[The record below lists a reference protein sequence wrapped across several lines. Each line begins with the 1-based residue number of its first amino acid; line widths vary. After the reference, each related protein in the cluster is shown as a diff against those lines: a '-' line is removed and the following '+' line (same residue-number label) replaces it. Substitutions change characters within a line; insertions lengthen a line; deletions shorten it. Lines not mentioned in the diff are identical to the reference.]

1 MNINSNPL
9 QVHLNIPR
17 ETAPISMSKTIFSSA
32 HTSPKRIFNTAAVM
46 AAVITEAAVS
56 TAAVTAAAVAAV
68 DTDKSI
74 NITSLCHSE
83 KRSDEESFKD
93 SSLRSE

>member
-9 QVHLNIPR
+9 QVHPNIPR
-17 ETAPISMSKTIFSSA
+17 ETAPISISKTISSSA
-32 HTSPKRIFNTAAVM
+32 PMSPKHTFNTAAVM
-46 AAVITEAAVS
+46 AEAITEAAAS
-56 TAAVTAAAVAAV
+56 TAAVTVAAVAAE

-83 KRSDEESFKD
+83 TQSYEES
-93 SSLRSE
+93 L